1 MRWLKT
7 LLWMVAFL
15 FVIFFSLQNKEEVT
29 VRFGLFPI
37 LNQQWALPSIPLFL
51 ALLGSLFLG
60 VLVGGVAD
68 FFRGFQLRRNLAQ
81 RQRTIEMLERE
92 LRSLRNPS
100 GD

>member
-7 LLWMVAFL
+7 LIWMAAFL

-29 VRFGLFPI
+29 VRFGLSPI
-37 LNQQWALPSIPLFL
+37 LNQQWVVPPIPLFL

-60 VLVGGVAD
+60 VLIGGVAD
-68 FFRGFQLRRNLAQ
+68 LFRGFQLRRNLAQ
-81 RQRTIEMLERE
+81 HQRTIEMLEKE
-92 LRSLRNPS
+92 LRSLRSPP